1 MSGTVRGSGPSR
13 RGALGSGGARGFT
26 MVEVLVALGI
36 LTIAF
41 LGMIT
46 VLMTGHDNV
55 TQSGRDT
62 TAAVAAQSL
71 VENMWNQP
79 ASDLQLLNGIDTND
93 SSLCPGN
100 PGDRINGVCVDW
112 IAQVGQ
118 LPEGRGTVAVT
129 ATPNPSTGIVMRQ
142 ITITVSWTETS
153 RGGRQ
158 LTMILGRSE

>member
-13 RGALGSGGARGFT
+13 RGALATGGPRGFT

-79 ASDLQLLNGIDTND
+79 PTDLQLLNGIDTTNPA
-93 SSLCPGN
+93 LCPGN
-100 PGDRINGVCVDW
+100 PGDRINTLCTDW

-129 ATPNPSTGIVMRQ
+129 ATPNPATGITMRQ
-142 ITITVSWTETS
+142 ITVTLSWTESS

-158 LTMILGRSE
+158 LTMIVGRSD